1 MKSAV
6 HIRDVEF
13 NAIKICVS
21 DAMRCLRTLRELRL
35 GLGKVNGSGGGL
47 GVYEHMSE
55 LMRMV

>member
-13 NAIKICVS
+13 SEIKICVS
-21 DAMRCLRTLRELRL
+21 DAMRCLRTLREL
-35 GLGKVNGSGGGL
+35 GLGQVNGSGGKL